1 MSWIPLNTLL
11 YNGFFFFRRRV
22 SYCKPRKK
30 ILCTAYFSAERNYL
44 TSSEIDIKAH
54 KTSAMLVIYPC
65 CLFLFFQMWFRHRR
79 QRWKKEKKANTVDEL
94 TQENEPSL
102 SPRQVRNFYYL
113 HYANRTSSSSVPD
126 SLPVLLKCD
135 REVLEPRDI
144 TPDKELSNSKRLTS
158 NDKFARF
165 VRQD

>member
-1 MSWIPLNTLL
+1 ML
-11 YNGFFFFRRRV
+11 FV
-22 SYCKPRKK
+22 S
-30 ILCTAYFSAERNYL
+30 L
-44 TSSEIDIKAH
+44 
-54 KTSAMLVIYPC
+54 
-65 CLFLFFQMWFRHRR
+65 FQMWFRHRR

-102 SPRQVRNFYYL
+102 SPRQVGNFYYL

-144 TPDKELSNSKRLTS
+144 TPDKELSNSRRLTS

>member
-1 MSWIPLNTLL
+1 MKMYAGLTN
-11 YNGFFFFRRRV
+11 RV
-22 SYCKPRKK
+22 
-30 ILCTAYFSAERNYL
+30 RNL
-44 TSSEIDIKAH
+44 TSREIDIKAH
-54 KTSAMLVIYPC
+54 KTSAMLVYPC
-65 CLFLFFQMWFRHRR
+65 CWFLFFQMWFRNRR
-79 QRWKKEKKANTVDEL
+79 QRWKKEKKANTVDAL

-102 SPRQVRNFYYL
+102 SPRQVGNFYYL
-113 HYANRTSSSSVPD
+113 PCANRTSSSSVPD

-144 TPDKELSNSKRLTS
+144 TPDKELSNSRRLTS

>member
-1 MSWIPLNTLL
+1 MYAGLTN
-11 YNGFFFFRRRV
+11 RV
-22 SYCKPRKK
+22 
-30 ILCTAYFSAERNYL
+30 RNL

-54 KTSAMLVIYPC
+54 KTSAMLVYPC
-65 CLFLFFQMWFRHRR
+65 YLCLFFQLWFRNRR
-79 QRWKKEKKANTVDEL
+79 HRWKKEKKANTVDEL
-94 TQENEPSL
+94 TQENERSL

-113 HYANRTSSSSVPD
+113 ACAKRTSSSSVPD

-135 REVLEPRDI
+135 REVLGPRDI
-144 TPDKELSNSKRLTS
+144 TTDKELLNSRRLTS